1 MAYGIFADFYD
12 FFNEDADYDVLS
24 EQVLAALREHG
35 VSDGIVI
42 DLGCGTGELTL
53 RLAQAGYDM
62 IGVDASEEMLSV
74 LQEKE
79 FELGM
84 SGVLLLHQ
92 ELQTLDLYG
101 TVRAAVSTFDTFNH
115 IGPVDEFE
123 RALCRASLFLE
134 PGGVFVFD
142 MNTPYK
148 HRCILADNTFTL
160 DADDAVCVWKNHTT
174 EEGTRIS
181 IEITSDG
188 ETADEG
194 FFEYSYTQE
203 QIEQACRA
211 AHLRIERVCDG
222 ETFGEL
228 NPESQRFFFV
238 CIKE

>member
-142 MNTPYK
+142 MNTPTSTAAFWRTIRLRWMRTMPCAYGRIIPPK
-148 HRCILADNTFTL
+148 RVPGSALKSQATAKRPMKAFLNT
-160 DADDAVCVWKNHTT
+160 AIPKSRSNRRAAR
-174 EEGTRIS
+174 RIS
-181 IEITSDG
+181 AS
-188 ETADEG
+188 
-194 FFEYSYTQE
+194 
-203 QIEQACRA
+203 
-211 AHLRIERVCDG
+211 
-222 ETFGEL
+222 
-228 NPESQRFFFV
+228 
-238 CIKE
+238 K

>member
-12 FFNEDADYDVLS
+12 FFNEDADYDLLS

-115 IGPVDEFE
+115 IGPC
-123 RALCRASLFLE
+123 LL
-134 PGGVFVFD
+134 
-142 MNTPYK
+142 Y
-148 HRCILADNTFTL
+148 
-160 DADDAVCVWKNHTT
+160 
-174 EEGTRIS
+174 
-181 IEITSDG
+181 TS
-188 ETADEG
+188 
-194 FFEYSYTQE
+194 S
-203 QIEQACRA
+203 ACRW
-211 AHLRIERVCDG
+211 
-222 ETFGEL
+222 
-228 NPESQRFFFV
+228 
-238 CIKE
+238 